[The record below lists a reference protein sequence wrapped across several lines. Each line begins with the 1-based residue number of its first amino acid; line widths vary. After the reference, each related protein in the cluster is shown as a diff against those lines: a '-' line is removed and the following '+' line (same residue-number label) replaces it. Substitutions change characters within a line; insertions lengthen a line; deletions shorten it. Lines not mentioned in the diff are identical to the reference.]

1 MSAGEVLTYMN
12 PRPAA
17 EEGANAHPSE
27 VGERC
32 ENASPSTA
40 LEGGCATG
48 TAADGFARLKECA
61 AEPVAAAEG
70 VAQAGASTVERMR
83 TLRVPPGFFI

>member
-1 MSAGEVLTYMN
+1 MN

-32 ENASPSTA
+32 KNASPRNV
-40 LEGGCATG
+40 LEGGYATG
-48 TAADGFARLKECA
+48 TTMDGFAQVKEHA

-70 VAQAGASTVERMR
+70 DVRAGASTAEQMR
-83 TLRVPPGFFI
+83 TLPGPPGFFIWKLVICH